1 MRIVLGSRS
10 PRRLELLKLLV
21 PGDCINVC
29 PPQNADEAGFDDLS
43 TLPEFAQRILEIT
56 QAKADDVIQQ
66 LDPATLIDDVLV
78 LVADTTVVVTDA
90 AGRAISLGQPPLTDD
105 WSQTVR
111 AWFHDYFAGQTHVVL
126 SGVSVIRMSAR
137 DGQRNS
143 RQRVCR
149 TSVTMRSDV
158 ERWLDWYL
166 STDEPIGKAG
176 GYAIQGAAS
185 LFVTK
190 LEGSYSNVMGLPLEE
205 TLEMLRELGAV
216 SVG

>member
-1 MRIVLGSRS
+1 MRIILGSRS

-21 PGDCINVC
+21 PADCIAVS
-29 PPQNADEAGFDDLS
+29 PPQNADEAGFEDLS
-43 TLPEFAQRILEIT
+43 TLPEFSQRILEIT
-56 QAKADDVIQQ
+56 QTKADDVLRQ
-66 LDPATLIDDVLV
+66 LDSARQDDVLV

-90 AGRAISLGQPPLTDD
+90 AGRAISLGQPPLTPD
-105 WSQTVR
+105 WSDTVR
-111 AWFHDYFAGQTHVVL
+111 AWFRDYYAGQTHVVL
-126 SGVSVIRMSAR
+126 TGVSAISVPAQG
-137 DGQRNS
+137 GQRLV
-143 RQRVCR
+143 RQRVCQ

-216 SVG
+216 